1 MAAGRAW
8 MAAASLLLILMGAT
22 EAVGNTELNQLLAEV
37 EEFAKTG
44 PGGENN
50 AVEVITFTSDA
61 WNALSEFLSKLAEVA
76 DANNEYLDY
85 LQKASSVTLQCID
98 KIETSIEHKC
108 PSLELTEAT
117 HAAVQNLDVTKADP
131 STIAEAASALSEWI
145 EAAKEVIKSF
155 PADDEWAKVVECILL
170 FKKVYQKSLDFTG
183 SLSQVQ
189 KNPEAVA
196 GRRISGAP
204 PPIPIPVPSIVTGDT
219 LADGFDWSSIL
230 DFCETSVGEFGI
242 LYSFGATGTGSIT
255 LSTCNSADYD
265 TKISVYQGPD
275 PDTASCVTGLDDTPG
290 CSGFTTEL
298 SFNAVNGQSYLVLVH
313 GWFSSAGTFSLSLS
327 TAFAPPPIAIQV
339 PSTSAGDT
347 ESNGFDWSSILDF
360 CETSTTTDGILYSLV
375 APFTGGITLST
386 CDSADYDT
394 KISVYQGDDPATAS
408 CVTGRDDTTGCSGF
422 TTELS
427 FLAVSGQSYLVL
439 VHGFGGQTGTFSLR
453 AVPGP
458 IPIQVPSTVAG
469 DTAAA
474 NGLDWSSLG
483 GCGTSITAPGIL
495 YSLLAPFT
503 GGTGSITVSTCDSA
517 SYNTKI
523 SVYAGAVLGAAS
535 CVTGL
540 DDTAGCSGG
549 STKLSFDAIN
559 SQSYLVLVH
568 GVGSETGTFSLS
580 TTFVPDPLPIPV
592 PFIVFGDTESN
603 GFDWSSL
610 GECGT
615 SITGPG
621 ILYSLV
627 APDTG
632 GITVSTCNFAT
643 YNTKISVYQGPDPD
657 TASCVTGLDDTAG
670 CSNGAT
676 RLSFYAEN
684 GQSFLVLV
692 HGVGSETGTFS
703 LGTAFEETPD
713 PVPIAVPST
722 VAGDTAANGF
732 PWSSLG
738 ECGTSITAPGILY
751 SLEAPGTGS
760 ITVSTC
766 NSASYNTK
774 ISVYQGADP
783 ATASCVTGLDDTT
796 GCSDFTTKLSFY
808 AEKGQ
813 SFLVLVHGVG
823 SETGTFTL
831 RVKFVVWCQEVGGL
845 EYSLLDKGKKN
856 VVKSCLKRTKL
867 REVISRAAV
876 NQRLSIPSGGS
887 LVLSLGLVA
896 LFGFTALAALLVK
909 RRIYLSRPEG
919 IPLQSAEE

>member
-8 MAAASLLLILMGAT
+8 MAAAPILFILMGAT
-22 EAVGNTELNQLLAEV
+22 EAVGNTELDQLLAEV

-98 KIETSIEHKC
+98 KIETSIEQKC
-108 PSLELTEAT
+108 PSLEYTEAT

-145 EAAKEVIKSF
+145 EAAKEAIKSF
-155 PADDEWAKVVECILL
+155 PADDEWAKAMGCILL

-204 PPIPIPVPSIVTGDT
+204 PPIPIAVPSTENGNT
-219 LADGFDWSSIL
+219 ESNGFDWSSIL
-230 DFCETSVGEFGI
+230 DFCETSFGYLGI
-242 LYSFGATGTGSIT
+242 LYSLVAPATSSIT

-265 TKISVYQGPD
+265 TKISVYKGDD
-275 PDTASCVTGLDDTPG
+275 PATASCVRGRDDTPG
-290 CSGFTTEL
+290 CSIATTEV
-298 SFNAVNGQSYLVLVH
+298 SFYAGDGQSYLVLVH
-313 GWFSSAGTFSLSLS
+313 GFFAAAGAFSLS
-327 TAFAPPPIAIQV
+327 TTYVPAPPPIAIQV

-347 ESNGFDWSSILDF
+347 ESNGFDWSILLGSCVTSI
-360 CETSTTTDGILYSLV
+360 TTDGILYSLV

-386 CDSADYDT
+386 CNSASYDT
-394 KISVYQGDDPATAS
+394 KIRVYQGADPATAS
-408 CVTGRDDTTGCSGF
+408 CVTERDDTPGCSGL

-427 FLAVSGQSYLVL
+427 FLAVNGQSYLVL
-439 VHGFGGQTGTFSLR
+439 VHGVGSQTGTFSLR

-458 IPIQVPSTVAG
+458 IPIPVPSTVAG

-483 GCGTSITAPGIL
+483 ECGTPITGPGIL
-495 YSLLAPFT
+495 YSLVAPD
-503 GGTGSITVSTCDSA
+503 TGSITVFTCNLA
-517 SYNTKI
+517 SYNTMI

-549 STKLSFDAIN
+549 TTKLSFDAIN
-559 SQSYLVLVH
+559 GQSFLVLVH
-568 GVGSETGTFSLS
+568 GVGSETGFFSLS
-580 TTFVPDPLPIPV
+580 TTFVPDPIPIPV
-592 PFIVFGDTESN
+592 PSTRDGNTLAN
-603 GFDWSSL
+603 GVDWSSL

-632 GITVSTCNFAT
+632 SITVSTCDSAS
-643 YNTKISVYQGPDPD
+643 YNTKISVYQGADPD
-657 TASCVTGLDDTAG
+657 TASCVTGLDDTTG
-670 CSNGAT
+670 CSDFT
-676 RLSFYAEN
+676 TKLSFYAEKD
-684 GQSFLVLV
+684 QSFLVLV
-692 HGVGSETGTFS
+692 HGAGSETGVFS
-703 LGTAFEETPD
+703 LSTAFEATPD

-808 AEKGQ
+808 AENGQ